1 MGTLSPALT
10 IFGIRVFPCSS
21 LVLRDIRVTRYYRGL
36 KPRSALGNNSARRF
50 ILATCFF
57 PQGRAHLQPVES
69 CWAMLNDAISHV
81 PPVRGT
87 PEEMLQILEH
97 RRNLVNGFGL
107 PVKTKELPDS
117 SLETR

>member
-1 MGTLSPALT
+1 
-10 IFGIRVFPCSS
+10 
-21 LVLRDIRVTRYYRGL
+21 
-36 KPRSALGNNSARRF
+36 
-50 ILATCFF
+50 
-57 PQGRAHLQPVES
+57 
-69 CWAMLNDAISHV
+69 MLNDAISHV